1 MRTKLYALA
10 IAAGMTLTAYSLTV
24 GSALAQ
30 EAPKNLKVFP
40 ANTPKPEL
48 KKAMKGIA
56 AALGVQCDFCH
67 NLDDMAQDTEH
78 KEKARAMMRM
88 VMEINKKHFAG
99 KPKVGCI
106 TCHNGKEEPKAP

>member
-10 IAAGMTLTAYSLTV
+10 IVLGMMATV
-24 GSALAQ
+24 LGLQIGPALAQ

-40 ANTPKPEL
+40 ANTPKPEI

-56 AALGVQCDFCH
+56 AALGVQCDFCN

-78 KEKARAMMRM
+78 KEIARTMMRM
-88 VMEINKKHFAG
+88 TAEINKKHFAG
-99 KPKVGCI
+99 KPKVSCV
-106 TCHNGKEEPKAP
+106 TCHNGQKEPKEK